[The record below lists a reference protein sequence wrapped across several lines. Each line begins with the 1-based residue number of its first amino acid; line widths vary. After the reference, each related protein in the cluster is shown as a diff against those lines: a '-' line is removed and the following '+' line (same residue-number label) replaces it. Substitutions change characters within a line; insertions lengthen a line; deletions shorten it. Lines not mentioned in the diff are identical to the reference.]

1 MTYLSKKMAEF
12 REIHPLVLFQ
22 IYSANADDIKE
33 RMEKGLLDLGLL
45 MEPVDIGRYEF
56 IRMPKKEHWE
66 LLVRED
72 SPLARLDAVTP
83 ADLKGTPLIM
93 ASREN
98 VKNVLTNWFG
108 DDYEEVEVAASFNLL
123 LNAAN
128 MVKNGVGAAFC
139 FHLDMEYDGLRF
151 VPLAPRLETGA
162 VLAWKKNQIFSSAAT
177 RFIETLKHSI

>member
-1 MTYLSKKMAEF
+1 M
-12 REIHPLVLFQ
+12 
-22 IYSANADDIKE
+22 
-33 RMEKGLLDLGLL
+33 
-45 MEPVDIGRYEF
+45 
-56 IRMPKKEHWE
+56 
-66 LLVRED
+66 
-72 SPLARLDAVTP
+72 TP
-83 ADLKGTPLIM
+83 ADLKGTPLIV